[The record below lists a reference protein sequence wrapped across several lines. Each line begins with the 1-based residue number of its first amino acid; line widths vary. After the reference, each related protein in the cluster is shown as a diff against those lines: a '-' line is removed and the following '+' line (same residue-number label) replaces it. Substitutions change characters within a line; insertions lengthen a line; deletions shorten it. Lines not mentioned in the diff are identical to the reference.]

1 MYPVQM
7 PSRMYLIF
15 ATKQRIIFFDPP
27 CGLRWGDFF
36 YHDRFE
42 FCKSLSPLFPGLRET
57 GFAELAYTNLIQLFC
72 AFLNVVSIFPHK
84 ISFAV
89 RKLLQLSNISLFWPI
104 SLPGGGEAHWK
115 YRKCKSLSKHTYYTI
130 GAGENHSSWCGR
142 VECLEMVF
150 NGLSS
155 SGMEERE
162 YIL

>member
-7 PSRMYLIF
+7 PSCMYLIF

-27 CGLRWGDFF
+27 CGLRLGDFF
-36 YHDRFE
+36 YPDRFK

-104 SLPGGGEAHWK
+104 SLPGGGRHTENTESVKA
-115 YRKCKSLSKHTYYTI
+115 YLSTLITQL
-130 GAGENHSSWCGR
+130 GPVRTTPAGV
-142 VECLEMVF
+142 VE
-150 NGLSS
+150 
-155 SGMEERE
+155 
-162 YIL
+162 